1 MNARANAAAQL
12 EAARGHARRG
22 EAMLA
27 ERQYLDLLQNAPD
40 NLEALNFVAMC
51 ALGRGEPGRAIRML
65 DNALQ
70 LQPDQPLTLKNL
82 GAAYGDSGRLDE
94 AEAVLRKAAALA
106 PELRSARL
114 LLAQV
119 LERAGRGDEALRV
132 YFEVIVAAQR
142 RGEWTSEATT
152 PKGLLQQVLHA
163 IAYVREHRRAIF
175 MAMIEPLRARHGAEA
190 VRRAEL
196 ALQIYLGDCPAGYV
210 DARQRPK
217 FLYFPGL
224 PTQPYFPREA
234 MPWLSSLEQA
244 TAVVQDELRQVLS
257 STGRDGVEPFLK
269 LPPGATAE
277 RYLAGRDAPPAWDA
291 FFFYRHGV
299 RNDANCARC
308 PATAALLESLPVARI
323 RDHAPEI
330 CFSILTPG
338 THILPHHGVTNA
350 RIVVHLPLIVPR
362 DCALSVGGEIHAW
375 QEGRCVAFDDTF
387 QHEAWNRS
395 AETRA
400 VLILDAWNPY
410 LSSVECGVINELIV
424 AIGAFN
430 RECGLDAET

>member
-1 MNARANAAAQL
+1 LARACPADGLSTITGHGGGEGMNAQASQL
-12 EAARGHARRG
+12 EAARDHARRG
-22 EAMLA
+22 DPVLA
-27 ERQYLDLLQNAPD
+27 EREYLALLQSAPD
-40 NLEALNFVAMC
+40 NVEALNFVAMC
-51 ALGRGEPGRAIRML
+51 ALGRGEPGRAIGML
-65 DNALQ
+65 ESALRAH
-70 LQPDQPLTLKNL
+70 PDQPLTLKNL
-82 GAAYGDSGRLDE
+82 GAAYSEGGRLDE
-94 AEAVLRKAAALA
+94 AETALRKSAALA
-106 PELRSARL
+106 PEQRSVRL
-114 LLAQV
+114 QLAQV

-152 PKGLLQQVLHA
+152 PKGLLQPVLHA
-163 IAYVREHRRAIF
+163 IAYVRERRRAIF
-175 MAMIEPLRARHGAEA
+175 MAVIEPLRARYGAEA
-190 VRRAEL
+190 TLRVEQ
-196 ALQIYLGDCPAGYV
+196 ALQIYLGDRPAGYA

-224 PTQPYFPREA
+224 PAQPYFPREA

-244 TAVVQDELRQVLS
+244 TPAVRDELRLVLS
-257 STGRDGVEPFLK
+257 SAGRDGVEPFLK
-269 LPPGATAE
+269 LPPGANAE

-350 RIVVHLPLIVPR
+350 RIVVHLPLIVPP

-387 QHEAWNRS
+387 QHEAW
-395 AETRA
+395 
-400 VLILDAWNPY
+400 
-410 LSSVECGVINELIV
+410 
-424 AIGAFN
+424 
-430 RECGLDAET
+430 